1 MCALWTPVRDRPKS
15 HYFLSSKRKVSKGGG
30 GGGGDFP
37 LLASLFPR
45 QLLSEW
51 EGHTRESKN
60 VC

>member
-1 MCALWTPVRDRPKS
+1 MRDRPKS
-15 HYFLSSKRKVSKGGG
+15 HYFLSSKRKVNKGGD
-30 GGGGDFP
+30 GGGGDSS
-37 LLASLFPR
+37 LLASLFPL